1 MKSCPQ
7 CGQEYGDTTTLCP
20 SDGAVLEKD
29 TVDGLVGQT
38 LADKYRVEEL
48 INQGGMGAVYRG
60 THILMDK
67 TVAIKVLHPAL
78 AADEKIVARFSRE
91 ARAASRISHP
101 HALNVTDFGESSNGV
116 VFLVMEYLNGKTL
129 KEVIA
134 NDNPLPLPRVVEIM
148 RQVTGALEA
157 AHHEGVV
164 HRDLKSDNIM
174 LMDAGNGAD
183 WAKVLDFGIA
193 KIQEPM
199 GQDPALTSPNLIIG
213 TPQYMS
219 PEQCSQAS
227 EIDAR
232 TDIYSL
238 GIILYEMLSGHVPFT
253 GESPTAIMM
262 KHLQDAPPS
271 ILEERKDL
279 PAAVG
284 RVLARA
290 LAKRPEDRFQNVTE
304 LGDAL
309 AQSALNEPIAAT
321 TNAEAARPERS
332 TNRIVVPTGQNTPP
346 RTTTNDEHDEATV
359 VSARPTPPDF
369 VVLPPQREYAPPPD
383 NNLNIW
389 KIAIPAI
396 VALVVVFGVVYA
408 LTQNKNEP
416 ANNQNS
422 APLSVDQNGQP
433 VQPLQPAT
441 GQGEQGINST
451 TPIVT
456 PSLPATV
463 ATTPASN
470 SNLNRNSQ
478 AIPSASV
485 ENANENAAANDNAEN
500 QNSEPKP
507 SPSNTGGNS
516 NRRALPPPQVS
527 PSKDDDADE
536 PPPLPTPKKDR
547 PLPPPAE
554 PASAPPQ
561 NAQPD
566 SSLPRNF

>member
-1 MKSCPQ
+1 MSCPQ

-116 VFLVMEYLNGKTL
+116 VFLVMEYLNGRTL

-134 NDNPLPLPRVVEIM
+134 SDSPLPLPRVVEIM

-238 GIILYEMLSGHVPFT
+238 GIILYEMLAGHVPFT

-284 RVLARA
+284 RVMARA

-309 AQSALNEPIAAT
+309 AQSALNETVSASNT
-321 TNAEAARPERS
+321 AEAGAPERS
-332 TNRIVVPTGQNTPP
+332 TNRIVVPTGQNQPP
-346 RTTTNDEHDEATV
+346 RATNSDEHDEATV
-359 VSARPTPPDF
+359 VSARPTPPPPDF
-369 VVLPPQREYAPPPD
+369 IVAPPRREYVPSPD
-383 NNLNIW
+383 NGLNIW
-389 KIAIPAI
+389 KIAIPSI
-396 VALVVVFGVVYA
+396 VALVVVFGVIYA

-416 ANNQNS
+416 ASNQNA

-451 TPIVT
+451 APIVT
-456 PSLPATV
+456 PSLPATG
-463 ATTPASN
+463 ATTAN
-470 SNLNRNSQ
+470 TNTNLNRNSQ
-478 AIPSASV
+478 PIPSASIENAEENPA
-485 ENANENAAANDNAEN
+485 ENANAAN
-500 QNSEPKP
+500 QNSETKP
-507 SPSNTGGNS
+507 SPSTSNGNS
-516 NRRALPPPQVS
+516 IAATPGESIEGRRCGRTAAAPFTEERKTFAAARRTRRRA
-527 PSKDDDADE
+527 AANG
-536 PPPLPTPKKDR
+536 T
-547 PLPPPAE
+547 A
-554 PASAPPQ
+554 
-561 NAQPD
+561 
-566 SSLPRNF
+566 